1 MSSAPHVFDSGYV
14 NALRRGDPAIE
25 AHFVDHFS
33 PILLQKLKRKVRSA
47 DQVRDLRQE
56 TFLRVLVAV
65 RSGYGVREPERL
77 EGFVTG
83 VCNNVV
89 REIYREQ
96 RRSPELPTP
105 ETEPVADF
113 PSAYEMVISEETRGY
128 VHRILSQMN
137 AGERKLLEAMFLD
150 EQNQEEIC
158 RRLGVSRNYLR
169 VLLCR
174 AKKRFRMRAGEDT
187 PWPVRPRG
195 ATRAEGPMKSNIG
208 CPPIKYH
215 SNAGWNE
222 GGFDFDRDNLSL
234 SITGACQEC
243 TA

>member
-1 MSSAPHVFDSGYV
+1 MTVLTMRCS
-14 NALRRGDPAIE
+14 
-25 AHFVDHFS
+25 
-33 PILLQKLKRKVRSA
+33 ILLSYISA
-47 DQVRDLRQE
+47 RVSKYYSHLGRRAAIY
-56 TFLRVLVAV
+56 FLRVI
-65 RSGYGVREPERL
+65 
-77 EGFVTG
+77 
-83 VCNNVV
+83 V

-150 EQNQEEIC
+150 EQNKEEIC
-158 RRLGVSRNYLR
+158 GRLGVSRTYLR

-187 PWPVRPRG
+187 PRPVRPRG
-195 ATRAEGPMKSNIG
+195 ATRADGPIKSNMG
-208 CPPIKYH
+208 CPPIECH

-222 GGFDFDRDNLSL
+222 GSSDFDRDNLPL